1 MSQAAASRGEI
12 HDLGYARY
20 AGPRRP
26 PSASWRVIARQQ
38 VAFAW
43 ATWWRWKLALGV
55 AVVITAIGA
64 AILYFIP
71 GGVGDRTIVT
81 TTAFYRLP
89 AFIVTM
95 TLTST
100 LVARDVET
108 GAFGFY
114 FSRPVRPIDY
124 VFGKLVG
131 NFAVMAS
138 LLIAGPI
145 LLSVV
150 RMAIAESWAGSQAA
164 LPMVGVSLLVG
175 VVATLFFTVA
185 PLAMSA
191 LLGRRWFALGL
202 WAGYYVPLTTML
214 AVMGSLRWTPL
225 MAADPPHAL
234 NALAFRLGGV
244 KFPSDD
250 PHPSLQAS
258 AIALA
263 AVIVIAAITFGVMV
277 ARRGASSV
285 GASS

>member
-1 MSQAAASRGEI
+1 VSQTTNSRGEI

-26 PSASWRVIARQQ
+26 PSASWQVIARQQ
-38 VAFAW
+38 IAFAW
-43 ATWWRWKLALGV
+43 ATWWRWKLALGF
-55 AVVITAIGA
+55 AVVTTAIGA
-64 AILYFIP
+64 AILYFVP
-71 GGVGDRTIVT
+71 GGGADRTIAM

-124 VFGKLVG
+124 VLGKLVG
-131 NFAVMAS
+131 NFGVMAS
-138 LLIAGPI
+138 LLVAGPL
-145 LLSVV
+145 LLSLV
-150 RMAIAESWAGSQAA
+150 RMAVAESWSATQAA
-164 LPMVGVSLLVG
+164 LPMMGVTLLVG
-175 VVATLFFTVA
+175 VVAALFFTAV

-191 LLGRRWFALGL
+191 LLGRRWLALGL

-234 NALAFRLGGV
+234 NALAFRLGGI
-244 KFPSDD
+244 KFPSND
-250 PHPSLQAS
+250 PHPSLEAS
-258 AIALA
+258 GIALA
-263 AVIVIAAITFGVMV
+263 VVTLAALVAFAAMVM
-277 ARRGASSV
+277 RRGSSSV